1 MIKEIQPWFHGHHL
15 VLLENGQKLR
25 LSRYEREVAKRF
37 GL

>member
-1 MIKEIQPWFHGHHL
+1 

-25 LSRYEREVAKRF
+25 LSRYEREIAKRF